1 MQVLTMIPSPKV
13 QVGFGRKLVPKRV
26 KFRPLEF
33 CSAELGLTLVRVGGG
48 PGTQV
53 TTLKPF
59 GKVAEPPSGLV
70 TMILLEPTG
79 ASY

>member
-13 QVGFGRKLVPKRV
+13 QVAFGRKLAPTRL

-33 CSAELGLTLVRVGGG
+33 SSAELGLTLVKVGGG
-48 PGTQV
+48 PGTPV
-53 TTLKPF
+53 TTVKPF

-70 TMILLEPTG
+70 TITLLGPG
-79 ASY
+79 AALY